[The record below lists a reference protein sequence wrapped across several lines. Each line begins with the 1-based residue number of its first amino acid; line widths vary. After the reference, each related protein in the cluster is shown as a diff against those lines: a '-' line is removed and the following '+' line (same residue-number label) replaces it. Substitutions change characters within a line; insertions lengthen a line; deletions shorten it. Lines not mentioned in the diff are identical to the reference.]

1 MGGLLLDRRVLALAV
16 TVACLNT
23 TWQLVRAWLPKFMI
37 QGRGYP
43 EAEALWFNTAY
54 YVAADAGCLAAGA
67 VALALSR
74 RGWDVHR
81 SRLTVFGA
89 CAALSSLTAI
99 AALLPAGR
107 PLLGVLLLVGA
118 GTLGL
123 FPFYYSLVQ
132 ELSVV
137 HVGKVSGL
145 LAAFGWF
152 VSSPLQ
158 KSFGWLVDTTGSFD
172 LGLALAGLPP
182 LVALAALLVLWR
194 K

>member
-1 MGGLLLDRRVLALAV
+1 MALA
-16 TVACLNT
+16 
-23 TWQLVRAWLPKFMI
+23 M
-37 QGRGYP
+37 
-43 EAEALWFNTAY
+43 
-54 YVAADAGCLAAGA
+54 
-67 VALALSR
+67 SR
-74 RGWDVHR
+74 SGWDVHR
-81 SRLTVFGA
+81 SRLFVFGI
-89 CAALSSLTAI
+89 CAVLSSLTVVAS
-99 AALLPAGR
+99 LLPAGW

-172 LGLALAGLPP
+172 LGLALTGLPSI
-182 LVALAALLVLWR
+182 LAFAALLIFWR